1 MPKQYSS
8 VTGMVQYIPD
18 ADILTDTGFQF
29 PVVANTVFCQLT
41 LPAGHWRIDVTRL
54 AYGTGSPQI
63 ANNSHFFVG
72 GTNHTL
78 TTGGI
83 LGVLYSYQYFLT
95 LNGSTTIGV
104 RSIGNGSANI
114 GVTAGIT
121 AIRLP

>member
-1 MPKQYSS
+1 MPKQYAS
-8 VTGMVQYIPD
+8 VTGMVQYIPE
-18 ADILTDTGFQF
+18 ADILTNTGFQF

-54 AYGTGSPQI
+54 AYGSGTPSI

-72 GTNHTL
+72 DVNHTL

-83 LGVLYSYQYFLT
+83 LGVLYEYQYYLT
-95 LNGSTTIGV
+95 TDGVTTIGV